1 MIGNLNI
8 ANSNRKDT
16 NIKFTKDQE
25 IAVHELIE
33 FLAQPWDDKKYI
45 NALCGAGGTGK
56 TFVIKYIINNC
67 KWSGGVISCA
77 APTHKA
83 CRVLSNSIGGKEVNT
98 IQSLFGFRL
107 DVNIENFDPENPAFN
122 PVGKDKLDS
131 LKVLII
137 DEASMLNAKL
147 VKYISNK
154 CKKLQ
159 IKVIM
164 LGDPSQLPPVNEKTS
179 QAFLI
184 ASNTYYL
191 KEVVRQGD
199 NNPISKLLKLL
210 REDIDNK
217 NGWRF
222 LDYISKNRQDY
233 NEETKGFYV
242 CGQTEFS
249 DLIDTCFNDEEYTK
263 NIDLY
268 RIIAYTNN
276 RVAQWNNHVRHMII
290 KDADKS
296 LITRNDLIMSYTTV
310 VNVFNDIIIHN
321 SEEYIVKDIVDTV
334 DNDYGFKGFLIKFQ
348 AIHGGS
354 VTRPLFVIDHYDN
367 YTFQMYYK
375 KLTSLIDDA
384 KKASSSER
392 GSVTQPLFV
401 IDHYDNYTFQMYYK
415 KLTSL
420 IDDAK
425 KASSSERGSK
435 WKQYFDFKRKYL
447 LASNITNS
455 NGKILFSRDLDYGFA
470 ITSHRAQGSTYRNVF
485 VDINNMIYDKYGHPY
500 TNRDEML
507 RRLYVACSRASNQLV
522 LSYGK

>member
-1 MIGNLNI
+1 MILQLRYSQAYNESYKI
-8 ANSNRKDT
+8 T
-16 NIKFTKDQE
+16 
-25 IAVHELIE
+25 
-33 FLAQPWDDKKYI
+33 
-45 NALCGAGGTGK
+45 
-56 TFVIKYIINNC
+56 
-67 KWSGGVISCA
+67 
-77 APTHKA
+77 
-83 CRVLSNSIGGKEVNT
+83 
-98 IQSLFGFRL
+98 
-107 DVNIENFDPENPAFN
+107 
-122 PVGKDKLDS
+122 DS
-131 LKVLII
+131 
-137 DEASMLNAKL
+137 
-147 VKYISNK
+147 
-154 CKKLQ
+154 
-159 IKVIM
+159 
-164 LGDPSQLPPVNEKTS
+164 SQLPPVNEKTS

-268 RIIAYTNN
+268 RIIAYTNS

-290 KDADKS
+290 QDADKS

-310 VNVFNDIIIHN
+310 VNVFNDIIINN
-321 SEEYIVKDIVDTV
+321 SEEYIVKDIVDTI
-334 DNDYGFKGFLIKFQ
+334 DNDYEFKGFLIKFQ
-348 AIHGGS
+348 AIHGG
-354 VTRPLFVIDHYDN
+354 TI
-367 YTFQMYYK
+367 
-375 KLTSLIDDA
+375 
-384 KKASSSER
+384 
-392 GSVTQPLFV
+392 TQPLFV

-447 LASNITNS
+447 IASNITNS
-455 NGKILFSRDLDYGFA
+455 NGRILFSRDLDYGFA
-470 ITSHRAQGSTYRNVF
+470 ITSHRAQGSTYKNVF
-485 VDINNMIYDKYGHPY
+485 VDINDMIYDKYGHPY

>member
-56 TFVIKYIINNC
+56 TFVIKYVINNC
-67 KWSGGVISCA
+67 KWSGGVIGCA

-122 PVGKDKLDS
+122 PVGKNKLDG
-131 LKVLII
+131 
-137 DEASMLNAKL
+137 LNAKL

-164 LGDPSQLPPVNEKTS
+164 LGDSSQLPPVNEKTS

-222 LDYISKNRQDY
+222 LDYISKNRQD
-233 NEETKGFYV
+233 
-242 CGQTEFS
+242 
-249 DLIDTCFNDEEYTK
+249 
-263 NIDLY
+263 
-268 RIIAYTNN
+268 TNS

-290 KDADKS
+290 QDADKS

-310 VNVFNDIIIHN
+310 VNVFNDIIINN

-334 DNDYGFKGFLIKFQ
+334 DNDYEFKGFLIKFQ
-348 AIHGGS
+348 AIHGGA
-354 VTRPLFVIDHYDN
+354 I
-367 YTFQMYYK
+367 
-375 KLTSLIDDA
+375 
-384 KKASSSER
+384 
-392 GSVTQPLFV
+392 TQPLFV

-447 LASNITNS
+447 IASNIMNS

-485 VDINNMIYDKYGHPY
+485 VDINDMIYDKYGHPY

>member
-56 TFVIKYIINNC
+56 TFVIKYVINNC
-67 KWSGGVISCA
+67 KWSGGVIGCA

-83 CRVLSNSIGGKEVNT
+83 CRVLSNSIDGKEVNT

-122 PVGKDKLDS
+122 PVGKDKLDG

-164 LGDPSQLPPVNEKTS
+164 LGDSSQLPPVNEKTS

-242 CGQTEFS
+242 CGHRCPGSF
-249 DLIDTCFNDEEYTK
+249 LC
-263 NIDLY
+263 
-268 RIIAYTNN
+268 
-276 RVAQWNNHVRHMII
+276 
-290 KDADKS
+290 
-296 LITRNDLIMSYTTV
+296 
-310 VNVFNDIIIHN
+310 IH
-321 SEEYIVKDIVDTV
+321 I
-334 DNDYGFKGFLIKFQ
+334 
-348 AIHGGS
+348 
-354 VTRPLFVIDHYDN
+354 
-367 YTFQMYYK
+367 
-375 KLTSLIDDA
+375 
-384 KKASSSER
+384 
-392 GSVTQPLFV
+392 
-401 IDHYDNYTFQMYYK
+401 
-415 KLTSL
+415 
-420 IDDAK
+420 
-425 KASSSERGSK
+425 
-435 WKQYFDFKRKYL
+435 
-447 LASNITNS
+447 
-455 NGKILFSRDLDYGFA
+455 
-470 ITSHRAQGSTYRNVF
+470 
-485 VDINNMIYDKYGHPY
+485 
-500 TNRDEML
+500 
-507 RRLYVACSRASNQLV
+507 
-522 LSYGK
+522 

>member
-56 TFVIKYIINNC
+56 TFVIKYVINNC
-67 KWSGGVISCA
+67 KWSGGVIGCA

-122 PVGKDKLDS
+122 PVGKDKLDG

-164 LGDPSQLPPVNEKTS
+164 LGDSSQLPPVNEKIS

-210 REDIDNK
+210 REDIDSK

-268 RIIAYTNN
+268 RIIAYTNS

-290 KDADKS
+290 QDADKS

-310 VNVFNDIIIHN
+310 VNVFNDIIINN
-321 SEEYIVKDIVDTV
+321 SEEYIVKDIVDTI
-334 DNDYGFKGFLIKFQ
+334 DNDYEFKGFLIKFQ
-348 AIHGGS
+348 AIHGGA
-354 VTRPLFVIDHYDN
+354 I
-367 YTFQMYYK
+367 
-375 KLTSLIDDA
+375 
-384 KKASSSER
+384 
-392 GSVTQPLFV
+392 TQPLFV

-447 LASNITNS
+447 IASNITNS

-470 ITSHRAQGSTYRNVF
+470 ITSHRAQGSTYKNVF
-485 VDINNMIYDKYGHPY
+485 VDINDMIYDKYGHPY

>member
-1 MIGNLNI
+1 MKISDENPK
-8 ANSNRKDT
+8 RKDIT
-16 NIKFTKDQE
+16 INGQKRLKKFGYNNYRSHYGENCFQ
-25 IAVHELIE
+25 
-33 FLAQPWDDKKYI
+33 
-45 NALCGAGGTGK
+45 
-56 TFVIKYIINNC
+56 IKYIRYADDIVIAIRH
-67 KWSGGVISCA
+67 KKDSGY
-77 APTHKA
+77 
-83 CRVLSNSIGGKEVNT
+83 
-98 IQSLFGFRL
+98 
-107 DVNIENFDPENPAFN
+107 IE
-122 PVGKDKLDS
+122 
-131 LKVLII
+131 
-137 DEASMLNAKL
+137 
-147 VKYISNK
+147 KYIDVLTKEIGLEINK
-154 CKKLQ
+154 
-159 IKVIM
+159 
-164 LGDPSQLPPVNEKTS
+164 EKS
-179 QAFLI
+179 RL
-184 ASNTYYL
+184 Y
-191 KEVVRQGD
+191 
-199 NNPISKLLKLL
+199 
-210 REDIDNK
+210 DIDSK
-217 NGWRF
+217 NGWKF

-263 NIDLY
+263 DIDLY
-268 RIIAYTNN
+268 RIIAYTNS

-290 KDADKS
+290 QDADKS

-310 VNVFNDIIIHN
+310 VNVFNDIIINN

-334 DNDYGFKGFLIKFQ
+334 DNDYEFKGFLIKFQ
-348 AIHGGS
+348 AIHG
-354 VTRPLFVIDHYDN
+354 
-367 YTFQMYYK
+367 
-375 KLTSLIDDA
+375 
-384 KKASSSER
+384 

-485 VDINNMIYDKYGHPY
+485 VDINDMIYDKYGHPY